1 LSTSLIEPPAP
12 FDFLGLYIPSNP
24 FHSLATNIVP
34 AVVLFSVILGV
45 GLIGIDRKQV
55 LPDVLGI
62 VSAIIARPRA
72 SSCGSRRTP
81 SSRCRR
87 PMPLARHDQAWA
99 TFVNAWIE
107 MKRRDGTLDTLYH
120 HWILGEAAT
129 STTPRWSV
137 IRNVLHWVD

>member
-1 LSTSLIEPPAP
+1 
-12 FDFLGLYIPSNP
+12 
-24 FHSLATNIVP
+24 
-34 AVVLFSVILGV
+34 VLL
-45 GLIGIDRKQV
+45 
-55 LPDVLGI
+55 DVLGI
-62 VSAIIARPRA
+62 VSAIIARATRFVVRLTP
-72 SSCGSRRTP
+72 TP

-87 PMPLARHDQAWA
+87 PMPVARHDQAWG